1 MTEVGGYSLRDDGMQ
16 PGRTIARSVRLRR
29 PARRCRRRRHLVAKR
44 LYTSR
49 QTPTTEAGILI
60 FSLNKLDVSLG
71 DATSDDGVVVRIW
84 EKPLILCTWGG
95 ALTMAIGG
103 AAWLRGGG
111 VIPRPFL
118 AFVLMLMAAP
128 ALAVNL
134 DEVLVMNNLM
144 KIKAV
149 SPVGL

>member
-1 MTEVGGYSLRDDGMQ
+1 MPRSAFGTAAAHARLGVSVLGTVTVTMFETEDNHDMKPGEVTEVGGYSLRDDGMQ

-71 DATSDDGVVVRIW
+71 DATSDDSVVVRIW

-103 AAWLRGGG
+103 AVPA
-111 VIPRPFL
+111 
-118 AFVLMLMAAP
+118 MEAAQ
-128 ALAVNL
+128 
-134 DEVLVMNNLM
+134 
-144 KIKAV
+144 
-149 SPVGL
+149 